1 MTKQRWDTGMMNST
15 GAEIWIEQRQDRRGD
30 YFVRTDG
37 LQKVY
42 SVDRSAWFQT
52 LTIARMGVRQ

>member
-1 MTKQRWDTGMMNST
+1 MNST